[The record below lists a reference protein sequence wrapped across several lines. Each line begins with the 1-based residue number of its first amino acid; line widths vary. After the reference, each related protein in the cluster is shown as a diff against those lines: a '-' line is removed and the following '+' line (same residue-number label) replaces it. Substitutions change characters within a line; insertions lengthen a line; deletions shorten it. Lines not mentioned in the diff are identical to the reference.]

1 MVKIRLRRMGAK
13 KAPFYRVVVADSRYP
28 RDGRFIEEIGYYD
41 PTKEPSVVSIDKE
54 KADTANK
61 NNVDQCREDLMVAL
75 TTYLDAIGVLDID
88 TVSEEDMDK
97 LEDILK
103 NFENE
108 MTKMLTIINMI
119 VDNSNSNNA
128 VSTDVKSNKVE
139 VTDILADVLT
149 KLN

>member
-1 MVKIRLRRMGAK
+1 MYSVDIKDALNGGISFDDLMHDFKNA
-13 KAPFYRVVVADSRYP
+13 
-28 RDGRFIEEIGYYD
+28 IEDAQDE
-41 PTKEPSVVSIDKE
+41 IDKE

-61 NNVDQCREDLMVAL
+61 NNVNQCREDLMVAL

-119 VDNSNSNNA
+119 VDNSDSNNA
-128 VSTDVKSNKVE
+128 ANVAVKSDKAELDDV
-139 VTDILADVLT
+139 LADVFA
-149 KLN
+149 KLG

>member
-1 MVKIRLRRMGAK
+1 MYSVDIKDALNSGISFDDLM
-13 KAPFYRVVVADSRYP
+13 
-28 RDGRFIEEIGYYD
+28 RDFKDALEDAQDE
-41 PTKEPSVVSIDKE
+41 IDKE

-139 VTDILADVLT
+139 VTDILADVLA